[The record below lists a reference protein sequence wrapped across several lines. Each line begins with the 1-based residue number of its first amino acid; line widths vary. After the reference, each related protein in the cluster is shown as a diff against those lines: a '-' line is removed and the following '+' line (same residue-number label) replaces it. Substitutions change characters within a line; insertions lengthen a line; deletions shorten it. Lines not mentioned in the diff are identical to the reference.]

1 MISVIYVLLLFLFP
15 LPALIFVYWHNLYK
29 KQVRQGLTIL
39 ATVVFVFMWNDWY
52 CTKELADAG
61 MHNASAIPGS
71 FIIVPYILLGAQ
83 IALNWYTTSSSQT

>member
-29 KQVRQGLTIL
+29 KQVRQEFTFL
-39 ATVVFVFMWNDWY
+39 AVASFVFSWSSAY
-52 CTKELADAG
+52 YTGLLADNGVTDVSMEHPVFLLLA
-61 MHNASAIPGS
+61 
-71 FIIVPYILLGAQ
+71 YIFVGAQ